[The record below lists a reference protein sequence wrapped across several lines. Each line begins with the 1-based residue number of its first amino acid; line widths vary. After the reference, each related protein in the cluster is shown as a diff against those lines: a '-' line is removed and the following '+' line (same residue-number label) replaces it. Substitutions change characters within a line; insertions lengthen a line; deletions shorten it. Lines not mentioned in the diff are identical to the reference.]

1 MQIRIS
7 DMPATG
13 MTLADTLAVEQLPE
27 LMALTQEGQGRFRA
41 PIDVTLFIAP
51 VAGMY
56 RVEGKLRTLV
66 GLTCSL
72 CLEDFSHNLASH
84 FHVTFT
90 RGLPGG
96 GDATAEDHELKS
108 EEMGLVPFDGEEID
122 FRDTLQ
128 EQVILA
134 LPMQPRCRRDCQG
147 LCAQCGINL
156 NQGVCNCSAK
166 AVDPRLAV
174 LKRLKLEE

>member
-7 DMPATG
+7 DMPAEG
-13 MTLADTLAVEQLPE
+13 ISLADSIAVEQFPE
-27 LMALTQEGQGRFRA
+27 LITLTQEGQCRFRA
-41 PIDVTLFIAP
+41 PIQVTLFIAP

-56 RVEGKLRTLV
+56 RVEGKLRTAV

-72 CLEDFSHNLASH
+72 CLVDFDHRLASH

-90 RGLPGG
+90 RGVPGG
-96 GDATAEDHELKS
+96 GDADAEGHELKP
-108 EEMGLVPFDGEEID
+108 EEMGLVLFEGEEID

-128 EQVILA
+128 EQAILA
-134 LPMQPRCRRDCQG
+134 LPMQPKCRRDCQG
-147 LCAQCGINL
+147 LCAQCGANL
-156 NQGVCNCSAK
+156 NQGACGCSAQ

-174 LKRLKLEE
+174 LKQLKLEE